1 MTDRGFGQLPP
12 AGGPQ
17 APGPLA
23 RLLGFAIG
31 AVVLVAS
38 LVFSVVVFA
47 VLLGVF
53 VIVGAYLWWRTREL
67 RRQIR
72 EQMREQAQGRGP
84 MQGQRPFGSEGSAGG
99 PRDGDV
105 LDGDF
110 IRESRRGEDREP
122 DR

>member
-1 MTDRGFGQLPP
+1 MTDHGFGQLPP
-12 AGGPQ
+12 AGGPR

-38 LVFSVVVFA
+38 LVFSVFVFA
-47 VLLGVF
+47 ILLGVF
-53 VIVGAYLWWRTREL
+53 VIVGAYLWWRTRDL

-72 EQMREQAQGRGP
+72 EQMREQAQQRGP
-84 MQGQRPFGSEGSAGG
+84 TPGAGPFGSEDGR
-99 PRDGDV
+99 RDGDV

-110 IRESRRGEDREP
+110 IRESRGDDDKESNR
-122 DR
+122 